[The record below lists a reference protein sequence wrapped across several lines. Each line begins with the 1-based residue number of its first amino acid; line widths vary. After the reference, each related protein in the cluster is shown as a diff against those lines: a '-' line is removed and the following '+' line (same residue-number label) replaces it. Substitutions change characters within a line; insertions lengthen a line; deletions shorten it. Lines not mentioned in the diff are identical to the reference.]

1 MADLCSYFQALQPGE
16 LEKQM
21 ASLRET
27 KSFQNGI
34 DSEQDPSSDDSN
46 FKEVIMQSNA
56 VKEALDNYL
65 RFYWASLE
73 VCFPTLGTRQSAL
86 RYFIIIDRSEVSVGR
101 VLHSM
106 MLGMLEIL
114 YDWISAYA
122 TTADGKSE
130 QCMDTDWRLLQQDP
144 TIWTCWRCYFTEEL
158 CGNYT
163 DAGTK
168 DY

>member
-21 ASLRET
+21 ASLREA
-27 KSFQNGI
+27 KGFQYGI
-34 DSEQDPSSDDSN
+34 ESEQDPSAHDSN
-46 FKEVIMQSNA
+46 FKEGIMQSNA

-101 VLHSM
+101 EPQGRSWRMLAGVLGDW
-106 MLGMLEIL
+106 LLE
-114 YDWISAYA
+114 
-122 TTADGKSE
+122 GGN
-130 QCMDTDWRLLQQDP
+130 RLLKV
-144 TIWTCWRCYFTEEL
+144 EL
-158 CGNYT
+158 CC
-163 DAGTK
+163 
-168 DY
+168 